1 MKGTGSVNIDP
12 HHNHITLFV
21 CLDCQRNCPECS
33 QRGLRRWKADYQM
46 SLDEVGRFIDRTKQ
60 SDYAP
65 FESIIISGGEPLL
78 WDNLEEGVKMLKE
91 SGLAKRL
98 NIFSNGINGQ
108 IVTPELLGNIT
119 TLRLSKYAG
128 NADMLSDLVDRFG
141 TEHINVVDRT
151 KHTPIPAA
159 PLDNV
164 LPAKC
169 GCEGYALCGDI
180 MYACPMVPA
189 VAKEMKWSI
198 SDMPETYQPMWP
210 GWAEALAGFD
220 RGNHV
225 LCRACIGNHRV
236 RAQQALRE
244 K

>member
-1 MKGTGSVNIDP
+1 
-12 HHNHITLFV
+12 
-21 CLDCQRNCPECS
+21 
-33 QRGLRRWKADYQM
+33 M
-46 SLDEVGRFIDRTKQ
+46 SLDEVGTFIQFTKD
-60 SDYAP
+60 SEYAP

-78 WDNLEEGVKMLKE
+78 WGNLEEGVKLLKE

-141 TEHINVVDRT
+141 TGHINVVDRT
-151 KHTPIPAA
+151 NHTPIPTV
-159 PLDNV
+159 PLEGV

-169 GCEGYALCGDI
+169 GCEGYALCDGV

-189 VAKEMKWSI
+189 VAKEIRSQI
-198 SDMPETYQPMWP
+198 SDFPETYQPLWP
-210 GWAEALAGFD
+210 CWAESLAEFD

-236 RAQQALRE
+236 RAKQALRE
-244 K
+244 KRCG